1 MPACVARLCYDC
13 APLALDPIVLDLERS
28 RRILSLALP
37 IMAAMASQSLLNLV
51 DAIMVGS
58 LGGAALAAVGI
69 GGYANFMA
77 ISLVLGLGAGVQAL
91 VARRK
96 GEGLREVYAEPLNA
110 GLMLGALICLPV
122 LLFFLTFAGDLVR
135 LLNSDT
141 AVQTLAEPYL
151 IARVCG
157 VFAVAMNFSYRGYWN
172 GINRSGV
179 YLRTLVCV
187 HVFNVVISYGLI
199 YGAYGLPALGSTGA
213 GIGTTLALYLGSAL
227 YLFQTWR
234 EGRRHGFLQRLPSRR
249 TFAGI
254 VRVSAPNSLQQ
265 LLFSGGL
272 TVLFWI
278 IGSVGTAEVAV
289 AHVLITLILLLILPA
304 IGLGLSA
311 TSLVGQALGRR
322 DAEDAYRW
330 GWDVTRL
337 AIPLLGLMAMPM
349 WLAPDLILG
358 VFLHDPTLIE
368 LGRLPLMITGLAIC
382 LDGIAIVFTQAL
394 LGAGAA
400 RSVMLVT
407 LCVQWFFFLPLAYII
422 GPVLGA
428 GLLGI
433 WLLQAGQRLLTSTLL
448 GWLWKRRRWASIEL

>member
-1 MPACVARLCYDC
+1 M
-13 APLALDPIVLDLERS
+13 LDRDRS
-28 RRILSLALP
+28 RRILALALP

-51 DAIMVGS
+51 DAAMVGS
-58 LGGAALAAVGI
+58 LGDAALAAVGI

-96 GEGLREVYAEPLNA
+96 GEGASEVYAVPLNA
-110 GLMLGALICLPV
+110 GLLLGLGISIPI
-122 LLFFLTFAGDLVR
+122 LLFFLLFAGDLVHF
-135 LLNSDT
+135 LNTDQ
-141 AVQTLAEPYL
+141 AVRDLAEPYL
-151 IARVCG
+151 LARICG

-179 YLRTLVCV
+179 YLRTLVTV
-187 HVFNVVISYGLI
+187 HIVNVILSYGLI
-199 YGAYGLPALGSTGA
+199 YGAFGLPELGSTGA
-213 GIGTTLALYLGSAL
+213 GIGTTVALYAGSLL
-227 YLFQTWR
+227 YLLQTWR
-234 EGRRHGFLQRLPSRR
+234 EGRVHGFMRERPTRATLAS
-249 TFAGI
+249 I
-254 VRVSAPNSLQQ
+254 VRISAPNSLQQ
-265 LLFSGGL
+265 LLFSAGL

-278 IGSVGTAEVAV
+278 IGRIGTAEVAV
-289 AHVLITLILLLILPA
+289 SHVLITLVLFLILPA

-330 GWDVTRL
+330 GWDVTRI
-337 AIPLLGLMAMPM
+337 AILLLGLMAMPM
-349 WLAPDLILG
+349 WLMPDLILG
-358 VFLHDPTLIE
+358 IFLHDPALIE
-368 LGRLPLMITGLAIC
+368 LGRLPLMITGVAIC
-382 LDGIAIVFTQAL
+382 LDGVAIVFTQAL

-428 GLLGI
+428 GLLGVWI
-433 WLLQAGQRLLTSTLL
+433 LQAGQRLLTSTLL
-448 GWLWKRRRWASIEL
+448 GWLWVRRRWASIEL

>member
-1 MPACVARLCYDC
+1 M
-13 APLALDPIVLDLERS
+13 LDRDRS
-28 RRILSLALP
+28 RRILALALP

-51 DAIMVGS
+51 DAAMVGS
-58 LGGAALAAVGI
+58 LGDAALAAVGI

-77 ISLVLGLGAGVQAL
+77 ISLVLGLGAGVQAV

-96 GEGLREVYAEPLNA
+96 GEDASDVYAVPLNA
-110 GLMLGALICLPV
+110 GLLLGLGISIPI
-122 LLFFLTFAGDLVR
+122 LLFFLLFAGDLVNF
-135 LLNSDT
+135 LNTDQ
-141 AVQTLAEPYL
+141 AVRELAEPYL
-151 IARVCG
+151 LARIGG

-179 YLRTLVCV
+179 YLRTLVTV
-187 HVFNVVISYGLI
+187 HVVNVILSYGLI
-199 YGAYGLPALGSTGA
+199 YGAFGLPELGSTGA
-213 GIGTTLALYLGSAL
+213 GIGTTVALYAGSLL
-227 YLFQTWR
+227 YLLQTWR
-234 EGRRHGFLQRLPSRR
+234 EGRVHGFMRALPTRATLASILR
-249 TFAGI
+249 I
-254 VRVSAPNSLQQ
+254 SAPNSLQQ
-265 LLFSGGL
+265 LLFSAGL

-278 IGSVGTAEVAV
+278 IGRIGTAEVAV
-289 AHVLITLILLLILPA
+289 SHVLITLVLFLILPA

-330 GWDVTRL
+330 GWDVTRIATL
-337 AIPLLGLMAMPM
+337 LLGLMAMPM
-349 WLAPDLILG
+349 WLVPDLILG
-358 VFLHDPTLIE
+358 VFLHDPALIE
-368 LGRLPLMITGLAIC
+368 LGRLPLMITGVAIC

-428 GLLGI
+428 GLLGVWI
-433 WLLQAGQRLLTSTLL
+433 LQAGQRLLTSTLL
-448 GWLWKRRRWASIEL
+448 GWLWVRRRWASIEL

>member
-1 MPACVARLCYDC
+1 
-13 APLALDPIVLDLERS
+13 RS
-28 RRILSLALP
+28 RRILALALP

-51 DAIMVGS
+51 DAAMVGS
-58 LGGAALAAVGI
+58 LGDAALAAVGI

-77 ISLVLGLGAGVQAL
+77 ISLVLGLGAGVQAV

-96 GEGLREVYAEPLNA
+96 GEDASDVYAVPLNA
-110 GLMLGALICLPV
+110 GLLLGLGISIPI
-122 LLFFLTFAGDLVR
+122 LLFFLLFAGDLVNF
-135 LLNSDT
+135 LNTDQ
-141 AVQTLAEPYL
+141 AVRELAEPYL
-151 IARVCG
+151 LARIGG

-179 YLRTLVCV
+179 YLRTLVTV
-187 HVFNVVISYGLI
+187 HVVNVILSYGLI
-199 YGAYGLPALGSTGA
+199 YGAFGLPELGSTGA
-213 GIGTTLALYLGSAL
+213 GIGTTVALYAGSLL
-227 YLFQTWR
+227 YLLQTWR
-234 EGRRHGFLQRLPSRR
+234 EGRVHGFMRERPTRATLTSILR
-249 TFAGI
+249 I
-254 VRVSAPNSLQQ
+254 SAPNSLQQ
-265 LLFSGGL
+265 LLFSAGL

-278 IGSVGTAEVAV
+278 IGRIGTAEVAV
-289 AHVLITLILLLILPA
+289 SHVLITLVLFLILPA

-337 AIPLLGLMAMPM
+337 AILLLGLMAMPM
-349 WLAPDLILG
+349 WLVPDLILG
-358 VFLHDPTLIE
+358 IFLHDPALIE
-368 LGRLPLMITGLAIC
+368 LGRLPLMITGVAIC

-428 GLLGI
+428 GLLGVWI
-433 WLLQAGQRLLTSTLL
+433 L
-448 GWLWKRRRWASIEL
+448 